1 MNGTE
6 ENKIFSVIMPVYNT
20 ADFIGRVLDSLPALG
35 EEFEVIMIDDCSTDG
50 TADVIRRHPKSPSIK
65 LLKTPQNAGP
75 AAARNLGVSEARGE
89 LLFFDADVLFLPDT
103 FERVKAYVRANP
115 DVRCFTGL
123 NSKDSAGEGLVS
135 RFHALYSYFALN
147 LIPENSGASAWNPRQ
162 GFLRKELFDSIG
174 GFDTRYRKADVE
186 DYELSKR
193 ILQVTPI
200 VFTRS
205 LEVKHRFGGFADS
218 TRNFF
223 KRSRQWINL
232 LFRTRALE
240 RTGHTRLSNVPNLAI
255 PALMTACIFSAPFL
269 PVGKLLLALAAA
281 HILFNL
287 PEFVFFCRA
296 AGVACA
302 AIFVFMIL
310 YYHWVALLGI
320 AMGLADVA
328 RRQPN
333 G

>member
-1 MNGTE
+1 
-6 ENKIFSVIMPVYNT
+6 MPVYNT
-20 ADFIGRVLDSLPALG
+20 ADFIGQVLDSLPALG
-35 EEFEVIMIDDCSTDG
+35 EEFEVIVIDDCSTDG
-50 TADVIRRHPKSPSIK
+50 TADVIRRHAKASSIK
-65 LLKTPQNAGP
+65 LLKTPSNSGP
-75 AAARNLGVSEARGE
+75 ATARNLGVSQASGE

-103 FERVKAYVRANP
+103 FERVKAYVRAHP

-123 NSKDSAGEGLVS
+123 NSTDSAGEGLVS

-147 LIPENSGASAWNPRQ
+147 LIPEDSCASVWNPRQ

-186 DYELSKR
+186 DYEFSKR
-193 ILQVTPI
+193 ILRVTPI
-200 VFTRS
+200 VFTRE

-218 TRNFF
+218 TRNFY

-255 PALMTACIFSAPFL
+255 PALMTVCVLSAPFL
-269 PVGKLLLALAAA
+269 PVGKPLLALAGA
-281 HILFNL
+281 HVVFNL
-287 PEFVFFCRA
+287 PEFVFFTRA
-296 AGVACA
+296 AGVASA
-302 AIFVFMIL
+302 VVFLFMIL
-310 YYHWVALLGI
+310 YYHWVALFGI

-328 RRQPN
+328 RSRTH